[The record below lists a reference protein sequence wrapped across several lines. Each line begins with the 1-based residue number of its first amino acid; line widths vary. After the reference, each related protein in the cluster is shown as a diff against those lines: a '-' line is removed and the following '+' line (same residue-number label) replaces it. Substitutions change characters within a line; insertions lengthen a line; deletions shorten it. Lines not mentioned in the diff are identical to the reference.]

1 MVETSLSPSEPWAG
15 TGGCLQIGNR
25 LGSTTCLQLLH
36 HKIRLDAQQEGL
48 TRVSTASGS
57 PSLQR
62 LRLKQGLFAELIVAA
77 FKTALGSSLKG
88 GQGRGFAPR

>member
-1 MVETSLSPSEPWAG
+1 MVETSLLPSEPWAA

-48 TRVSTASGS
+48 TRVSTASGG
-57 PSLQR
+57 PSLQC

-77 FKTALGSSLKG
+77 FKTTLGSSLKG
-88 GQGRGFAPR
+88 GQGRGFAPG